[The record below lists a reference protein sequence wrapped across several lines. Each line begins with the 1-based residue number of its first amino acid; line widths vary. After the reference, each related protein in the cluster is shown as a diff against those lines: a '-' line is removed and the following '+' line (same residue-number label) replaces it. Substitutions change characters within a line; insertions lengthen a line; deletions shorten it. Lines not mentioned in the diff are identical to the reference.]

1 MTFLNSILVRD
12 LLKRVVHTISKR
24 NIKEVGEKE
33 WCFRERERE
42 RERCGPGERETPP
55 L

>member
-1 MTFLNSILVRD
+1 MSFLNSVLIRD
-12 LLKRVVHTISKR
+12 LLKRVVHI
-24 NIKEVGEKE
+24 NMKEVGE

-42 RERCGPGERETPP
+42 RERRGPGERETPP